1 MPEYTWD
8 MKGYASKYGFYT
20 SENLSRREAERTL
33 QLEPEPPKE
42 SDLNNY
48 IIQAQQ
54 QRDLRYLS
62 FFLHHYEKMLNGRI
76 YSFWRSDGNER
87 YDPERFLDYK
97 MTCVVAVIERF
108 SDYDPSTGA
117 DFTTYLYPFITDA
130 LLSCRMLE
138 ESWSVDSLDQYKKIR
153 GIAWKYRTSGENTK
167 KTISEYAAE
176 KNCKQETAAEYLNAA
191 KGIRNRQSFYVSRQD
206 EDSEE
211 TGEDVSRDDYWDYAE
226 ILWNGIKAEA
236 IQKAFDALDY
246 REQTLLEKRNAIC
259 MRCGRVSPMSS
270 RFSFEEL
277 ATLFEG
283 SGTSGAERA
292 YRKALDKLT
301 TILVEEGILHAVRL
315 KRKNIT
321 RKKKEIATAIY
332 LYQVDYD
339 GEWGEIYFDF
349 VNRTTEIRKLAE
361 WDRMISKV
369 FSKKAICYIQTHPL
383 FVRKITNFA
392 LNKFVQT
399 NIIETIIV
407 CFYWRWIQC

>member
-54 QRDLRYLS
+54 QKDLRYLS

-191 KGIRNRQSFYVSRQD
+191 KGIRSRQSFYVSRQD

-211 TGEDVSRDDYWDYAE
+211 TGEDVSRDDCWDYAE

-270 RFSFEEL
+270 RSSFEEL

-383 FVRKITNFA
+383 LVNLK
-392 LNKFVQT
+392 
-399 NIIETIIV
+399 EIV
-407 CFYWRWIQC
+407 ISFSF

>member
-54 QRDLRYLS
+54 QKDLRYLS

-76 YSFWRSDGNER
+76 YSFWRSDDNER
-87 YDPERFLDYK
+87 YDPERFLNYK

-108 SDYDPSTGA
+108 SDYDPSIRA

-191 KGIRNRQSFYVSRQD
+191 KGIRSRQSFYVSRQD

-246 REQTLLEKRNAIC
+246 REQMLLEKRNAIC

-270 RFSFEEL
+270 RSSFEEL

-339 GEWGEIYFDF
+339 GKWGEIYFDF

-361 WDRMISKV
+361 WDRMVSKV

-383 FVRKITNFA
+383 LVNLK
-392 LNKFVQT
+392 
-399 NIIETIIV
+399 EIV
-407 CFYWRWIQC
+407 ISFSL

>member
-54 QRDLRYLS
+54 QKDLRYLS

-191 KGIRNRQSFYVSRQD
+191 KGIRSRQSFYVSRQD

-211 TGEDVSRDDYWDYAE
+211 TGEDVSQDDHWDYVE
-226 ILWNGIKAEA
+226 ILWNGIRAEA

-383 FVRKITNFA
+383 LVNLK
-392 LNKFVQT
+392 
-399 NIIETIIV
+399 EIV
-407 CFYWRWIQC
+407 ISFFL

>member
-54 QRDLRYLS
+54 QKDLRYLS

-138 ESWSVDSLDQYKKIR
+138 EIWSVDSLDQYKKIR

-191 KGIRNRQSFYVSRQD
+191 KGIRSRQSFYVSRQD

-211 TGEDVSRDDYWDYAE
+211 TGEDVSRDDHWDYAE

-236 IQKAFDALDY
+236 IQKAFDTLDY

-259 MRCGRVSPMSS
+259 MHCGRVSPMSS
-270 RFSFEEL
+270 RSSFEEL

-301 TILVEEGILHAVRL
+301 TILVEEGILHAVHL

-332 LYQVDYD
+332 LYQVDFD

-361 WDRMISKV
+361 WDRMISKICA
-369 FSKKAICYIQTHPL
+369 KKAICHMQNNSMLINLKELVIPFFL
-383 FVRKITNFA
+383 
-392 LNKFVQT
+392 
-399 NIIETIIV
+399 
-407 CFYWRWIQC
+407 

>member
-42 SDLNNY
+42 SDLINY

-54 QRDLRYLS
+54 QKDLRYLS
-62 FFLHHYEKMLNGRI
+62 FFLHQYEKMLNGRI

-97 MTCVVAVIERF
+97 TTCVVAVIERF

-153 GIAWKYRTSGENTK
+153 GIAWKYRTSGEYTK

-176 KNCKQETAAEYLNAA
+176 KNCKQKTAAEYLNAA
-191 KGIRNRQSFYVSRQD
+191 KGIRSRQSFYVSRQD

-321 RKKKEIATAIY
+321 RKKEIATAIY

-383 FVRKITNFA
+383 LVNLK
-392 LNKFVQT
+392 
-399 NIIETIIV
+399 EIV
-407 CFYWRWIQC
+407 ISFSL

>member
-54 QRDLRYLS
+54 QKDLRYLS

-191 KGIRNRQSFYVSRQD
+191 KGIRSRQSFYVSRQD

-211 TGEDVSRDDYWDYAE
+211 TSEDVSRDDYWDYAE
-226 ILWNGIKAEA
+226 ILWNGIKAKA
-236 IQKAFDALDY
+236 IQKAFNALDY

-270 RFSFEEL
+270 RSSFEEL

-301 TILVEEGILHAVRL
+301 TILVKEGILHAVRL

-383 FVRKITNFA
+383 LVNLK
-392 LNKFVQT
+392 
-399 NIIETIIV
+399 EIV
-407 CFYWRWIQC
+407 ISFSL

>member
-54 QRDLRYLS
+54 QKDLRYLS

-191 KGIRNRQSFYVSRQD
+191 KGIRSRQSFYVSRQD

-270 RFSFEEL
+270 RSSFEEL

-383 FVRKITNFA
+383 LVNLK
-392 LNKFVQT
+392 
-399 NIIETIIV
+399 EIV
-407 CFYWRWIQC
+407 ISFFL

>member
-54 QRDLRYLS
+54 QKDLRYLS
-62 FFLHHYEKMLNGRI
+62 FFLHHCEKMLNGRI

-97 MTCVVAVIERF
+97 MTCVVAVIEHF
-108 SDYDPSTGA
+108 LDYDPSTGA
-117 DFTTYLYPFITDA
+117 DFTTYLYSFITDA

-191 KGIRNRQSFYVSRQD
+191 KGIRSRQSFYVSRQD
-206 EDSEE
+206 EDSKE

-226 ILWNGIKAEA
+226 ILWNGIKSEA

-246 REQTLLEKRNAIC
+246 REQMLLEKRNAIC

-270 RFSFEEL
+270 RSSFEEL

-301 TILVEEGILHAVRL
+301 TILVEEGILHAVHL

-383 FVRKITNFA
+383 LVNLK
-392 LNKFVQT
+392 
-399 NIIETIIV
+399 EIV
-407 CFYWRWIQC
+407 ISFSL

>member
-54 QRDLRYLS
+54 QKDLRYLS

-191 KGIRNRQSFYVSRQD
+191 KGIRSRQSFYVSRQD

-211 TGEDVSRDDYWDYAE
+211 TGEDVSRDDCWDYAE
-226 ILWNGIKAEA
+226 ILWNGIKAKA

-259 MRCGRVSPMSS
+259 MRCGRVSLMSS
-270 RFSFEEL
+270 RSSFEEL

-383 FVRKITNFA
+383 LVNLK
-392 LNKFVQT
+392 
-399 NIIETIIV
+399 EIV
-407 CFYWRWIQC
+407 ISFSL

>member
-20 SENLSRREAERTL
+20 SENLSRQEAERTL

-54 QRDLRYLS
+54 QKDLCYLS

-191 KGIRNRQSFYVSRQD
+191 KGIRSRQSFYVSRQD

-270 RFSFEEL
+270 RSSFEEL

-383 FVRKITNFA
+383 LVNLK
-392 LNKFVQT
+392 
-399 NIIETIIV
+399 EIV
-407 CFYWRWIQC
+407 ISFSL

>member
-54 QRDLRYLS
+54 QKDLRYLS

-176 KNCKQETAAEYLNAA
+176 KNCKQETAAGYLKAA

-226 ILWNGIKAEA
+226 ILWNGIKAKA

-270 RFSFEEL
+270 RSSFEEL

-332 LYQVDYD
+332 LYQVDFD

-349 VNRTTEIRKLAE
+349 VNQVAEIQQLAE
-361 WDRMISKV
+361 WDRMISKI
-369 FSKKAICYIQTHPL
+369 FAKKAICYMQNNSMLINLKELVIPFFL
-383 FVRKITNFA
+383 
-392 LNKFVQT
+392 
-399 NIIETIIV
+399 
-407 CFYWRWIQC
+407 

>member
-54 QRDLRYLS
+54 QKDLRYLS

-153 GIAWKYRTSGENTK
+153 GIARKYRTSGENTK

-191 KGIRNRQSFYVSRQD
+191 KGIRSRQSFYVSRQD

-226 ILWNGIKAEA
+226 ILWNGIKAKA

-270 RFSFEEL
+270 RSSFEEL

-301 TILVEEGILHAVRL
+301 TILVEDGILHAVRL

-383 FVRKITNFA
+383 LVNLK
-392 LNKFVQT
+392 
-399 NIIETIIV
+399 EIV
-407 CFYWRWIQC
+407 ISFSL

>member
-8 MKGYASKYGFYT
+8 MKGYSSKYGFYT
-20 SENLSRREAERTL
+20 GENLSRMEAERTL
-33 QLEPEPPKE
+33 QLEPEPPKV
-42 SDLNNY
+42 SNLNDY

-54 QRDLRYLS
+54 QNNLRYLS

-191 KGIRNRQSFYVSRQD
+191 KGIRSRQSFYVSRQD

-211 TGEDVSRDDYWDYAE
+211 TGEDVSQDDHWDYVE
-226 ILWNGIKAEA
+226 ILWNGIRAEA

-259 MRCGRVSPMSS
+259 MRCGRVSSMSS
-270 RFSFEEL
+270 RSSFEEL

-283 SGTSGAERA
+283 SGTSGAKRA

-332 LYQVDYD
+332 LYQVDFD

-349 VNRTTEIRKLAE
+349 VSQTTEIRKLAE
-361 WDRMISKV
+361 LDYIISNV
-369 FSKKAICYIQTHPL
+369 FAKKAICCIQNHPL
-383 FVRKITNFA
+383 LVNLKELVISFS
-392 LNKFVQT
+392 L
-399 NIIETIIV
+399 
-407 CFYWRWIQC
+407 

>member
-8 MKGYASKYGFYT
+8 MKGYASKYRFYT

-54 QRDLRYLS
+54 QKDLRYLS

-191 KGIRNRQSFYVSRQD
+191 KGIRSRQSFYVSRQD

-211 TGEDVSRDDYWDYAE
+211 NGEDVSRDDYWDYAE

-270 RFSFEEL
+270 RSSFEEL

-349 VNRTTEIRKLAE
+349 VNRTTEIRKLAK

-383 FVRKITNFA
+383 LVNLK
-392 LNKFVQT
+392 
-399 NIIETIIV
+399 EIV
-407 CFYWRWIQC
+407 ISFSL

>member
-54 QRDLRYLS
+54 QKDLRYLS

-108 SDYDPSTGA
+108 SDYDPSIRA

-191 KGIRNRQSFYVSRQD
+191 KGIRSRQSFYVSRQD

-270 RFSFEEL
+270 RSSFEEL

-339 GEWGEIYFDF
+339 GKWGEIYFDF

-383 FVRKITNFA
+383 LVNLK
-392 LNKFVQT
+392 
-399 NIIETIIV
+399 EIV
-407 CFYWRWIQC
+407 ISFSL

>member
-54 QRDLRYLS
+54 QKDLRYLS
-62 FFLHHYEKMLNGRI
+62 FFLHHCEKMLNGRI

-191 KGIRNRQSFYVSRQD
+191 KGIRSRQSFYVSRQD
-206 EDSEE
+206 EDSKE

-321 RKKKEIATAIY
+321 RKKEIATAIY

-383 FVRKITNFA
+383 LVNLK
-392 LNKFVQT
+392 
-399 NIIETIIV
+399 EIV
-407 CFYWRWIQC
+407 ISFFL

>member
-54 QRDLRYLS
+54 QKDLRYLS

-153 GIAWKYRTSGENTK
+153 GIAWKYRTSGDNTK

-191 KGIRNRQSFYVSRQD
+191 KGIRSRQSFYVSRQD

-211 TGEDVSRDDYWDYAE
+211 TGEDVSRDDCWDYAE
-226 ILWNGIKAEA
+226 ILWNGIKAKA

-270 RFSFEEL
+270 RSSFEEL

-383 FVRKITNFA
+383 LVNLK
-392 LNKFVQT
+392 
-399 NIIETIIV
+399 EIV
-407 CFYWRWIQC
+407 ISFSF

>member
-54 QRDLRYLS
+54 QKDLRYLS

-87 YDPERFLDYK
+87 YDPERFIDYK

-191 KGIRNRQSFYVSRQD
+191 KGIRSRQSFYVSRQD

-226 ILWNGIKAEA
+226 ILWNGIKAKA

-270 RFSFEEL
+270 RSSFEEL

-383 FVRKITNFA
+383 LVNLK
-392 LNKFVQT
+392 
-399 NIIETIIV
+399 EIV
-407 CFYWRWIQC
+407 ISFSL

>member
-54 QRDLRYLS
+54 QKDLRYLS

-76 YSFWRSDGNER
+76 YSFGRSDSNER

-97 MTCVVAVIERF
+97 MTCIVAVIERF

-167 KTISEYAAE
+167 KTISEYAAK

-191 KGIRNRQSFYVSRQD
+191 KGIRSRQSFYVSRQD

-211 TGEDVSRDDYWDYAE
+211 NGEDVSRDDYWDYAE
-226 ILWNGIKAEA
+226 ILWNVIKAEA

-259 MRCGRVSPMSS
+259 MRCGRVSPMSGRS
-270 RFSFEEL
+270 SFEEL

-283 SGTSGAERA
+283 SGTSGAE
-292 YRKALDKLT
+292 
-301 TILVEEGILHAVRL
+301 LH
-315 KRKNIT
+315 
-321 RKKKEIATAIY
+321 IARRWT
-332 LYQVDYD
+332 
-339 GEWGEIYFDF
+339 
-349 VNRTTEIRKLAE
+349 N
-361 WDRMISKV
+361 S
-369 FSKKAICYIQTHPL
+369 PL
-383 FVRKITNFA
+383 F
-392 LNKFVQT
+392 
-399 NIIETIIV
+399 
-407 CFYWRWIQC
+407 W

>member
-54 QRDLRYLS
+54 QKDLRYLS

-117 DFTTYLYPFITDA
+117 DFTTYLYPFVTDA

-191 KGIRNRQSFYVSRQD
+191 KGIRSRQSFYVSRQD

-270 RFSFEEL
+270 RSSFEEL

-369 FSKKAICYIQTHPL
+369 FSKKAICYIQAHPL
-383 FVRKITNFA
+383 LVNLK
-392 LNKFVQT
+392 
-399 NIIETIIV
+399 EIV
-407 CFYWRWIQC
+407 ISFSL

>member
-54 QRDLRYLS
+54 QKDLRYLS

-97 MTCVVAVIERF
+97 MTCIVAVIERF

-191 KGIRNRQSFYVSRQD
+191 KGIRSRQSFYVSRQD

-211 TGEDVSRDDYWDYAE
+211 TGEDVSRDDHWDYAE

-236 IQKAFDALDY
+236 IQKAFDTLDY

-259 MRCGRVSPMSS
+259 MHCGRVSPMSS
-270 RFSFEEL
+270 RSSFEEL

-301 TILVEEGILHAVRL
+301 TILVEEGILHAVHL

-383 FVRKITNFA
+383 LVNLK
-392 LNKFVQT
+392 
-399 NIIETIIV
+399 EIV
-407 CFYWRWIQC
+407 ISFSL

>member
-54 QRDLRYLS
+54 QKDLRYLS

-191 KGIRNRQSFYVSRQD
+191 KGIRSRQSFYVSRQD

-211 TGEDVSRDDYWDYAE
+211 TGEDVSRDDCWDYAE
-226 ILWNGIKAEA
+226 ILWNGIKAKA

-270 RFSFEEL
+270 RSSFEEL

-383 FVRKITNFA
+383 LVNLK
-392 LNKFVQT
+392 
-399 NIIETIIV
+399 EIV
-407 CFYWRWIQC
+407 ISFSF

>member
-54 QRDLRYLS
+54 QKDLRYLS

-153 GIAWKYRTSGENTK
+153 GIAWKYCTSGENTK

-191 KGIRNRQSFYVSRQD
+191 KGIRSRQSFYVSRQD

-226 ILWNGIKAEA
+226 ILWNGIKAKA

-270 RFSFEEL
+270 RSSFEEL

-292 YRKALDKLT
+292 YRKALDKFT

-383 FVRKITNFA
+383 LVNLK
-392 LNKFVQT
+392 
-399 NIIETIIV
+399 EIV
-407 CFYWRWIQC
+407 ISFSF

>member
-54 QRDLRYLS
+54 QKDLRYLS

-191 KGIRNRQSFYVSRQD
+191 KGIRSRQSFYVSRQD

-211 TGEDVSRDDYWDYAE
+211 TGEDVSQDDHWDYVE
-226 ILWNGIKAEA
+226 ILWNGIRAEA

-259 MRCGRVSPMSS
+259 MRCGRVSSMSS
-270 RFSFEEL
+270 RSSFEEL

-332 LYQVDYD
+332 LYQVDFD

-349 VNRTTEIRKLAE
+349 VSQTTEIRKLAE
-361 WDRMISKV
+361 LDYIISNV
-369 FSKKAICYIQTHPL
+369 FAKKAICCIQNHPL
-383 FVRKITNFA
+383 LVNLKELVISFS
-392 LNKFVQT
+392 L
-399 NIIETIIV
+399 
-407 CFYWRWIQC
+407 

>member
-54 QRDLRYLS
+54 QKDLRYLS

-191 KGIRNRQSFYVSRQD
+191 KGIRSRQSFYVSRQD

-211 TGEDVSRDDYWDYAE
+211 IGEDVSRDDYWDYAE

-270 RFSFEEL
+270 RSSFEEL

-321 RKKKEIATAIY
+321 RKKKETAIY

-383 FVRKITNFA
+383 LVNLK
-392 LNKFVQT
+392 
-399 NIIETIIV
+399 EIV
-407 CFYWRWIQC
+407 ISFSL

>member
-54 QRDLRYLS
+54 QKDLRYLS

-191 KGIRNRQSFYVSRQD
+191 KGIRSRQSFYVSRQD

-236 IQKAFDALDY
+236 LQKAFDALDY

-259 MRCGRVSPMSS
+259 MRCGRVSSMSS
-270 RFSFEEL
+270 RSSFEEL

-383 FVRKITNFA
+383 LVNLK
-392 LNKFVQT
+392 
-399 NIIETIIV
+399 EIV
-407 CFYWRWIQC
+407 ISFSL

>member
-8 MKGYASKYGFYT
+8 MKGYASKYGFYI

-54 QRDLRYLS
+54 QKDLRYLS

-191 KGIRNRQSFYVSRQD
+191 KGIRSRQSFYVSRQD

-321 RKKKEIATAIY
+321 RKKEIATAIY

-383 FVRKITNFA
+383 LVNLK
-392 LNKFVQT
+392 
-399 NIIETIIV
+399 EIV
-407 CFYWRWIQC
+407 ISFFL

>member
-54 QRDLRYLS
+54 QKDLRYLS

-226 ILWNGIKAEA
+226 ILWNGIKAKA

-270 RFSFEEL
+270 RSSFEEL

-383 FVRKITNFA
+383 LVNLK
-392 LNKFVQT
+392 
-399 NIIETIIV
+399 EIV
-407 CFYWRWIQC
+407 ISFSL

>member
-48 IIQAQQ
+48 IIRAQQ
-54 QRDLRYLS
+54 QKDLRYLS

-97 MTCVVAVIERF
+97 MTCIVAVIERF

-191 KGIRNRQSFYVSRQD
+191 KGIRSRQSFYVSRQD

-226 ILWNGIKAEA
+226 ILWNGIKAKA

-270 RFSFEEL
+270 RSSFEEL

-383 FVRKITNFA
+383 LVNLK
-392 LNKFVQT
+392 
-399 NIIETIIV
+399 EIV
-407 CFYWRWIQC
+407 ISFSL

>member
-54 QRDLRYLS
+54 QKDLRYLS

-191 KGIRNRQSFYVSRQD
+191 KGIRSRQSFYVSRQD

-246 REQTLLEKRNAIC
+246 REQTLLEKRNASC

-270 RFSFEEL
+270 RSSFEEL

-383 FVRKITNFA
+383 LVNLK
-392 LNKFVQT
+392 
-399 NIIETIIV
+399 EIV
-407 CFYWRWIQC
+407 ISFSL

>member
-33 QLEPEPPKE
+33 QLEPEPPKK

-54 QRDLRYLS
+54 QKDLRYLS

-191 KGIRNRQSFYVSRQD
+191 KGIRSRQSFYVSRQD

-226 ILWNGIKAEA
+226 VLWNGIKAEA

-259 MRCGRVSPMSS
+259 MRCGRVRPLNSHA
-270 RFSFEEL
+270 SFEEV

-301 TILVEEGILHAVRL
+301 VALVKDGALHAVHL
-315 KRKNIT
+315 KRKDVT

-332 LYQVDYD
+332 LYQVDFD

-349 VNRTTEIRKLAE
+349 VNQVAEIHQLAE
-361 WDRMISKV
+361 WDRMISKI
-369 FSKKAICYIQTHPL
+369 FAKKAICYMQNNSMLINLKELVIPFFL
-383 FVRKITNFA
+383 
-392 LNKFVQT
+392 
-399 NIIETIIV
+399 
-407 CFYWRWIQC
+407 

>member
-42 SDLNNY
+42 SDLYNY

-54 QRDLRYLS
+54 QKDLRYLS

-191 KGIRNRQSFYVSRQD
+191 KGIRSRQSFYVSRQD

-226 ILWNGIKAEA
+226 ILWNGIKAKA

-270 RFSFEEL
+270 RSSFEEL

-383 FVRKITNFA
+383 LVNLK
-392 LNKFVQT
+392 
-399 NIIETIIV
+399 EIV
-407 CFYWRWIQC
+407 ISFSL

>member
-54 QRDLRYLS
+54 QKDLRYLS
-62 FFLHHYEKMLNGRI
+62 FFLHHCEKMLNGRI

-191 KGIRNRQSFYVSRQD
+191 KGIRSRQSFYVSRQD

-270 RFSFEEL
+270 RSSFEEL

-301 TILVEEGILHAVRL
+301 TILVEEGILHVVRL

-383 FVRKITNFA
+383 LVNLK
-392 LNKFVQT
+392 
-399 NIIETIIV
+399 EIV
-407 CFYWRWIQC
+407 ISFSL

>member
-20 SENLSRREAERTL
+20 SENLSRREAERPL

-54 QRDLRYLS
+54 QKDLRYLS

-76 YSFWRSDGNER
+76 YSFWRSDDNER
-87 YDPERFLDYK
+87 YDPERFLNYK

-108 SDYDPSTGA
+108 SDYDPSIRA

-191 KGIRNRQSFYVSRQD
+191 KGIRSRQSFYVSRQD

-246 REQTLLEKRNAIC
+246 REQMLLEKRNAIC

-270 RFSFEEL
+270 RSSFEEL

-339 GEWGEIYFDF
+339 GKWGEIYFDF

-383 FVRKITNFA
+383 LVNLK
-392 LNKFVQT
+392 
-399 NIIETIIV
+399 EIV
-407 CFYWRWIQC
+407 ISFSL

>member
-54 QRDLRYLS
+54 QKDLRYLS

-191 KGIRNRQSFYVSRQD
+191 KGIRSRQSFYVSRQD

-226 ILWNGIKAEA
+226 ILWNGIKAKA

-270 RFSFEEL
+270 RSSFEEL

-339 GEWGEIYFDF
+339 REWGEIYFDF

-383 FVRKITNFA
+383 LVNLK
-392 LNKFVQT
+392 
-399 NIIETIIV
+399 EIV
-407 CFYWRWIQC
+407 ISFSL

>member
-54 QRDLRYLS
+54 QKDLRYLS

-76 YSFWRSDGNER
+76 YSFWRSDDNER
-87 YDPERFLDYK
+87 YDPERFLNYK

-108 SDYDPSTGA
+108 SDYDPSIRA

-191 KGIRNRQSFYVSRQD
+191 KGIRSRQSFYVSRQD

-226 ILWNGIKAEA
+226 ILWNGIKSEA

-246 REQTLLEKRNAIC
+246 REQMLLEKRNAIC

-270 RFSFEEL
+270 RSSFEEL

-301 TILVEEGILHAVRL
+301 TILVEEGILHAVHL

-339 GEWGEIYFDF
+339 GKWGEIYFDF

-383 FVRKITNFA
+383 LVNLK
-392 LNKFVQT
+392 
-399 NIIETIIV
+399 EIV
-407 CFYWRWIQC
+407 ISFSL

>member
-54 QRDLRYLS
+54 QKDLRYLS
-62 FFLHHYEKMLNGRI
+62 FFLHHCEKMLNGRI

-97 MTCVVAVIERF
+97 MTCVVAVIEHF
-108 SDYDPSTGA
+108 LDYDPSTGA
-117 DFTTYLYPFITDA
+117 DFTTYLYSFITDA

-191 KGIRNRQSFYVSRQD
+191 KGIRSRQSFYVSRQD
-206 EDSEE
+206 EDSKE

-226 ILWNGIKAEA
+226 ILWNGIKSEA

-246 REQTLLEKRNAIC
+246 REQMLLEKRNAIC

-270 RFSFEEL
+270 RSSFEEL

-321 RKKKEIATAIY
+321 RKKKETAIY

-369 FSKKAICYIQTHPL
+369 FSKKAICYIQTDGENSL
-383 FVRKITNFA
+383 SKIFV
-392 LNKFVQT
+392 
-399 NIIETIIV
+399 
-407 CFYWRWIQC
+407 

>member
-8 MKGYASKYGFYT
+8 TKGYASKYGFYT

-54 QRDLRYLS
+54 QKDLRYLS

-191 KGIRNRQSFYVSRQD
+191 KGIRSRQSFYISRQD

-236 IQKAFDALDY
+236 IQKAFDALNY

-270 RFSFEEL
+270 RSSFEEL

-292 YRKALDKLT
+292 YRKALNKLT

-383 FVRKITNFA
+383 LVNLK
-392 LNKFVQT
+392 
-399 NIIETIIV
+399 EIV
-407 CFYWRWIQC
+407 ISFSL